1 MRRRGAA
8 EPRVEDKSWEP
19 IGGAVGVDLGK
30 RCLLVEGLHRA
41 RSIFRGDEGD
51 AGAAGGE

>member
-19 IGGAVGVDLGK
+19 IGGAVGVDLDK